1 MKLENAEFLTKVFLQ
16 VSADLNSV
24 VYDDRADS
32 GEHDPDYLK
41 LRRGIGEVLGVL
53 YSEVMV
59 KVFKDFPDLTPA
71 MLRDD
76 YEDDEND

>member
-1 MKLENAEFLTKVFLQ
+1 M
-16 VSADLNSV
+16 
-24 VYDDRADS
+24 
-32 GEHDPDYLK
+32 
-41 LRRGIGEVLGVL
+41 LGVL